1 MTEIQLKAVQKI
13 REDKSTEKLTGREAK
28 FLVPYLQEVLSDF
41 CAQSLAFAESV
52 LTKDKDLLGCV
63 HNIKINGRY
72 MSDFE
77 VYRAAVAY
85 FCSDAVIEFKL
96 SIRVPTAQRA
106 TILDL
111 NLEDLIKI

>member
-1 MTEIQLKAVQKI
+1 MTELQLNAVRKI
-13 REDKSTEKLTGREAK
+13 REDETNKKLTGREAK
-28 FLVPYLQEVLSDF
+28 FLVPYLQDVLADF
-41 CAQSLAFAESV
+41 CGQSLAFAESV
-52 LTKDKDLLGCV
+52 LSKDKDLLGCV

-85 FCSDAVIEFKL
+85 FCPDAVIEFKM

-111 NLEDLIKI
+111 NFEDLIKI

>member
-13 REDKSTEKLTGREAK
+13 REDKTNEKLTGREAK
-28 FLVPYLQEVLSDF
+28 FLVPYLQSVLADF
-41 CAQSLAFAESV
+41 CEQSSAFAEAV
-52 LTKDKDLLGCV
+52 LTKDQDLGGCIYS
-63 HNIKINGRY
+63 IKINGRY
-72 MSDFE
+72 MSDFD

-85 FCSDAVIEFKL
+85 FCPDAIVEYKM

-111 NLEDLIKI
+111 NFEDLIKI